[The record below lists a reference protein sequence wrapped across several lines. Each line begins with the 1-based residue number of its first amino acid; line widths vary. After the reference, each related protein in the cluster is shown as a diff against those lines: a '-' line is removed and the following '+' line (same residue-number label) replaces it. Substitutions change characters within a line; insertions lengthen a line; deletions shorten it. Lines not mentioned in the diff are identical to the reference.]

1 MEIDIIDL
9 TDEKYQDLSA
19 VQLAL
24 VREAQAKKDEI
35 VYDAEQE
42 KAELFRLMLSN
53 LAVRSSVIADK
64 QLEIDARMEEE
75 VELVRGTLLY
85 QLSYEGIGATGNEYG
100 PYRYPENPDYTLTYS
115 QRFIVVRNYYM
126 AAVEEPNA
134 RLQAFAIDFLAR
146 EYLGEFY
153 QTLYD
158 LFLSYC

>member
-53 LAVRSSVIADK
+53 LAVRSSVIVDK
-64 QLEIDARMEEE
+64 QLEIDARAEEE

>member
-64 QLEIDARMEEE
+64 QLEIDARAEEE